1 MAGELDA
8 TLTEIVADRAPEA
21 AVELAREVH
30 WVNARRLCEALKRV
44 GPAKFILDLLQHGME
59 PWQRRARYM
68 EASAPGELGE
78 QGGYHIGDGYCGENV
93 RECKLPVQF
102 KSQTVRWTAATD
114 VEGAESSK
122 RIDVRVG
129 RGGRVHMK

>member
-8 TLTEIVADRAPEA
+8 TLTDIVADRAPEA

-59 PWQRRARYM
+59 PWPRRARSL
-68 EASAPGELGE
+68 EASAPGELGT
-78 QGGYHIGDGYCGENV
+78 QGGHPIGAGASGEPVSAFN
-93 RECKLPVQF
+93 LPV
-102 KSQTVRWTAATD
+102 KL
-114 VEGAESSK
+114 
-122 RIDVRVG
+122 
-129 RGGRVHMK
+129 